1 MTKFKYNPK
10 TCRYER
16 EGINLWRVGGLFS
29 LILTIS
35 CLLFI
40 GIATLHGIIW
50 ESEEETRLRAENK
63 ALREHYESVKQQ
75 FAESEAQLK
84 QIEEKDK
91 ALKASLFNS
100 IFVAPDTKNE
110 IQHASFITATDIRS
124 LRKKIKELTA
134 FTETLTTDAT
144 FNSYYFGDKL
154 SGNRKKTLTKLSVT
168 PSIMPIHNGKLISG
182 FGKRIH
188 PFHKG
193 LYDHPGIDIAATR
206 GTEVVAS
213 ADGYVSDLSHS
224 NLLAGYGNMI
234 ELSHSADLS
243 TRYAHLENIL
253 VKRGQRVKKGQ
264 VIGTVGNSGGSI
276 APHLHYEVLKKGKEQ
291 NPVYYLLQ
299 NIDPAQYQQ
308 LYSISLKQN
317 QSLD

>member
-16 EGINLWRVGGLFS
+16 EGVNLWRIGGLFS
-29 LILTIS
+29 LLLTLS

-40 GIATLHGIIW
+40 GIATLHGLVW
-50 ESEEETRLRAENK
+50 ESEEEAKLRAENR
-63 ALREHYESVKQQ
+63 ALSQHYELVKQQ
-75 FAESEAQLK
+75 FTESEQQLE

-100 IFVAPDTKNE
+100 IFIDTDTKND
-110 IQHASFITATDIRS
+110 IQHASFITATDVNS
-124 LRKKIKELTA
+124 LRKKIKELTV

-144 FNSYYFGDKL
+144 FNSFYFGDKL
-154 SGNRKKTLTKLSVT
+154 SGNRKKTLSKLSVT
-168 PSIMPIHNGKLISG
+168 PSIMPVNNGKLISG

-193 LYDHPGIDIAATR
+193 LYDHPGIDIAAPR
-206 GTEVVAS
+206 GTEVVAT

-224 NLLAGYGNMI
+224 NLLAGYGNMV
-234 ELSHSADLS
+234 ELSHSANLS
-243 TRYAHLENIL
+243 TRYAHLESIL
-253 VKRGQRVKKGQ
+253 VKRGQKIKKGQ
-264 VIGTVGNSGGSI
+264 VIGTLGNSGGSI

-291 NPVYYLLQ
+291 NPVYYFLQ

-308 LYSISLKQN
+308 LHSISLKQN